1 MSTQSSPSEVGIVQ
15 VGSKNVCIFLK
26 LTVQQRGRFG
36 MTITAVS
43 FCVCCQVRLYDC
55 LPAADFLKHVI
66 PVQNSCKHFPLLD
79 DQTGCPTTHINVC
92 RLLIYCLFLD
102 YEVCS
107 SFQTAAI
114 LLCFSSPNEHNSV
127 CPGVTYASSLIT
139 PHRREQHILSFPSP
153 PPSHNSPQFIA
164 WYFGSLLSATVL
176 PRPLPIFRKLK
187 SIFLCSAL
195 ALL

>member
-1 MSTQSSPSEVGIVQ
+1 MLPSTALWLPSSG
-15 VGSKNVCIFLK
+15 GFLK
-26 LTVQQRGRFG
+26 T
-36 MTITAVS
+36 
-43 FCVCCQVRLYDC
+43 CY
-55 LPAADFLKHVI
+55 PHVI

-79 DQTGCPTTHINVC
+79 DQTGGPTTHINVC